1 MTGISETIL
10 KDYMV
15 RKTKAQKN
23 RFIDYMKS
31 ALPELTVEEDKKNR
45 NLILGDVASAKVL
58 LTAHYDTCVKMP
70 FPNFITPTN
79 FWLYLG
85 YQLLITLPFLLLMF
99 LVRDVAYL
107 LTRWDSGSVL
117 IGYFAM
123 LGALYYL
130 MIGGPANP
138 WTANDNTSGVIT
150 LVELHHAMPQALKD
164 RVALVFFDNEE
175 SGLLGSAAFAKK
187 HKKENLQQKLAL
199 NFDCVSDG
207 DHFLF
212 VLNKPAIKQYGDE
225 FRGAFPATEK
235 KNVLVESTAK
245 AFYPSD
251 QAKFPMNAAVAAL
264 NKSERWGLYMDK
276 IHTDQDRVFDTD
288 NIIFLRDGTLRLLEE
303 LVR

>member
-1 MTGISETIL
+1 MTGVSETIL

-15 RKTKAQKN
+15 RKTKEQKS

-31 ALPELTVEEDKKNR
+31 VFPEMTVEEDKKNR
-45 NLILGDVASAKVL
+45 NLILGDPASAKVL

-85 YQLLITLPFLLLMF
+85 YQLLITVPFLLLMWF
-99 LVRDVAYL
+99 VRDVAYL
-107 LTRWDSGSVL
+107 LTRWDFGSIL
-117 IGYFAM
+117 MGYLAF

-150 LVELHHAMPQALKD
+150 LVELYHAMPQAVKEQ
-164 RVALVFFDNEE
+164 VAFVFFDNEE
-175 SGLLGSAAFAKK
+175 SGLLGSGAFVKK
-187 HKKENLQQKLAL
+187 RGKKELKEKLVL

-212 VLNKPAIKQYGDE
+212 VLNKPAMKRYEDS
-225 FRGAFPATEK
+225 FRAAFPAAE
-235 KNVLVESTAK
+235 NRDALVESTAK

-251 QAKFPMNAAVAAL
+251 QAKFPVNAAVAAL
-264 NKSERWGLYMDK
+264 NKHKRWGLYMDK
-276 IHTDQDRVFDTD
+276 IHTDQDKVFDTD
-288 NIIFLRDGTLRLLEE
+288 NIEFLRNGTIRLLEE
-303 LVR
+303 IVR

>member
-107 LTRWDSGSVL
+107 LTRWDSGSAL

-187 HKKENLQQKLAL
+187 HKKENLQQKLVL

-276 IHTDQDRVFDTD
+276 IHTDQDRVLDTD